1 MKISYL
7 LECYDVVFRQ
17 TISPI
22 TNSNKTIF
30 EELSVNEKK
39 SYRIFEIEINKN
51 KSTDNLKICQ
61 TFHSLHPQVQE
72 LELKCIFH
80 FNEFVDYIPVL
91 KSIIKFTG
99 ESISIAKHLECP
111 NKFYVYKISFYIF
124 ISCYLS

>member
-91 KSIIKFTG
+91 
-99 ESISIAKHLECP
+99 
-111 NKFYVYKISFYIF
+111 
-124 ISCYLS
+124 